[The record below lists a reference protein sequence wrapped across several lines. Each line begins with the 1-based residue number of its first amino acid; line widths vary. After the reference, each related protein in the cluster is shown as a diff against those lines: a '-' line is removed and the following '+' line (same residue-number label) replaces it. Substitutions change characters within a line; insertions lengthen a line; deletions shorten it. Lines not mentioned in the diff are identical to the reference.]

1 MANRDDVGGQLD
13 SLHAI
18 SVEIAALHEM
28 SEIHERA
35 LSYCRELTGSE
46 FAFTGLLVDGTRV
59 MDVAAINGFEPVDP
73 AFYDQFHLMAVRSNL
88 LWRAIREQ
96 RPSIS
101 NDVLNDSDSVG
112 QPAGHPPVRRFLGVS
127 LRVGTRIIG
136 MIGVANK
143 VGGYGEDDER
153 ILETFANQVA
163 VAIDNAR
170 LYQQQRDMIG
180 SLRQLQQR
188 LSDAERIG
196 LLARE
201 RQRIAGRLHDEIEQR
216 IFSIGLGINSLLE
229 TTEADRTTVQ
239 RLQSIRQL
247 AVDTADSTRKA
258 IFALAIPGN
267 GEGDLASNLR
277 SLLRDLERT
286 SGLHAHLAVSGKPPP
301 GLEQTQD
308 VLYSLI
314 NEALTNVQRHAHAG
328 MVLVSIRYEGDQLNV
343 VIQDDGVGV
352 PNSIRN
358 TFADSYLHFGLR
370 HMHEQALDLGGTF
383 EVANG
388 EERGTVVRVT
398 LPLPSDA
405 R

>member
-1 MANRDDVGGQLD
+1 MADRDDLGGQLD

-46 FAFTGLLVDGTRV
+46 FAFTGLLVDSTRV

-127 LRVGTRIIG
+127 LRVGTRVIG

-143 VGGYGEDDER
+143 VDGYGEDDER
-153 ILETFANQVA
+153 ILETLANQVA

-201 RQRIAGRLHDEIEQR
+201 RQRIAGQLHDEIEQR

-229 TTEADRTTVQ
+229 SSEADLTTVQ

-247 AVDTADSTRKA
+247 AVDAADATRKA
-258 IFALAIPGN
+258 IFAVAIPGS

-286 SGLHAHLAVSGKPPP
+286 SGLHAHLVVSGKPPP

-314 NEALTNVQRHAHAG
+314 NEALTNVQRHANAA
-328 MVLVSIRYEGDQLNV
+328 MVLVSIRYEDDQVNV

-352 PNSIRN
+352 PDSIRN

-370 HMHEQALDLGGTF
+370 HMHEQALALGGTF

-388 EERGTVVRVT
+388 EERGTTVRVT
-398 LPLPSDA
+398 VPLPSDA

>member
-1 MANRDDVGGQLD
+1 MADRDDLGGQLD

-59 MDVAAINGFEPVDP
+59 MDVAAISGFEPLDP
-73 AFYDQFHLMAVRSNL
+73 AFYDQFHLMAVRSEL

-96 RPSIS
+96 HPSIS
-101 NDVLNDSDSVG
+101 NDVLNDPDSVG
-112 QPAGHPPVRRFLGVS
+112 QPPGHPPVRSFLNVS
-127 LRVGTRIIG
+127 LQVGTRIIG

-143 VGGYGEDDER
+143 TGGYREDDER
-153 ILETFANQVA
+153 ILETLANQVA

-170 LYQQQRDMIG
+170 LYQQQQDMIG
-180 SLRQLQQR
+180 SLQQLQQR

-196 LLARE
+196 LLDRE
-201 RQRIAGRLHDEIEQR
+201 RRRIAGRLHDEIEQR

-229 TTEADRTTVQ
+229 TRETDLTTVQ

-247 AVDTADSTRKA
+247 AVDTADATRQA
-258 IFALAIPGN
+258 IFTLAIPGN
-267 GEGDLASNLR
+267 GEGDLAANLR

-286 SGLHAHLAVSGKPPP
+286 SGLHAHLVVSGKPPP
-301 GLEQTQD
+301 GLGQTQD
-308 VLYSLI
+308 ILYSLI
-314 NEALTNVQRHAHAG
+314 NEALTNVQRHANAG
-328 MVLVSIRYEGDQLNV
+328 MVLVSIRYEVDQVNV

-370 HMHEQALDLGGTF
+370 HMREQALDLGGTF

-388 EERGTVVRVT
+388 EEGGTIVRVT

>member
-1 MANRDDVGGQLD
+1 MADRDDLGGQLD

-59 MDVAAINGFEPVDP
+59 MDVAAINGFAPLDP
-73 AFYDQFHLMAVRSNL
+73 AFYDQFHLMALRSNL

-136 MIGVANK
+136 MIGVAHK
-143 VGGYGEDDER
+143 VDGYGEDDER
-153 ILETFANQVA
+153 ILETLANQVA

-170 LYQQQRDMIG
+170 LYQQQRDMIT
-180 SLRQLQQR
+180 SLRELQQR

-216 IFSIGLGINSLLE
+216 IFTIGLGINSLLE
-229 TTEADRTTVQ
+229 TTSEADLTTVQ

-247 AVDTADSTRKA
+247 AVDTADATRKA

-267 GEGDLASNLR
+267 GG
-277 SLLRDLERT
+277 
-286 SGLHAHLAVSGKPPP
+286 
-301 GLEQTQD
+301 
-308 VLYSLI
+308 
-314 NEALTNVQRHAHAG
+314 
-328 MVLVSIRYEGDQLNV
+328 
-343 VIQDDGVGV
+343 
-352 PNSIRN
+352 
-358 TFADSYLHFGLR
+358 
-370 HMHEQALDLGGTF
+370 
-383 EVANG
+383 
-388 EERGTVVRVT
+388 
-398 LPLPSDA
+398 
-405 R
+405 